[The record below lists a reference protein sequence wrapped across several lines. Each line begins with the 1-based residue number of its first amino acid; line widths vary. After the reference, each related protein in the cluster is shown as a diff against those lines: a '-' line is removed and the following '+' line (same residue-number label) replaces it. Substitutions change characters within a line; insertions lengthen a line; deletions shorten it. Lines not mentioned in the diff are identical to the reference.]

1 MQTKTYSIEELLQ
14 DSTLLGPVTNL
25 LLQRYDKL
33 FHPITGDELKI
44 KLEDILKYRLHIKP
58 SNTIDEVDIKGLFN
72 DIHSKPFIDTISN
85 EISDMFLNL
94 QEEEVFNS
102 GSEYL
107 TTINN
112 KFYFDHALLN

>member
-1 MQTKTYSIEELLQ
+1 MLQ

-33 FHPITGDELKI
+33 YHPITGKELKI

-58 SNTIDEVDIKGLFN
+58 SNNMDEVNVEGLYSSI
-72 DIHSKPFIDTISN
+72 DSKPYEDDISN
-85 EISDMFLNL
+85 EISNMFSSL
-94 QEEEVFNS
+94 QKEEVINS
-102 GSEYL
+102 ESEYV

-112 KFYFDHALLN
+112 KHYFDCAIFN